1 MYSITPVD
9 TYPVVQSQLLG
20 QVLCL
25 LRLPLCAPLALPLLP
40 GRLLA
45 ELLEVGRLAGRDP
58 LLDDVGEARLVLG
71 RGAEHVVHDV
81 VHVAVAIEVG
91 RLQVRQ
97 LLLRALVLLLE
108 LGDVGHS
115 DFLSIKN
122 EVAACKNLA
131 TF

>member
-1 MYSITPVD
+1 MIVD
-9 TYPVVQSQLLG
+9 VIFGKSLAKLFEVR
-20 QVLCL
+20 
-25 LRLPLCAPLALPLLP
+25 RLT
-40 GRLLA
+40 
-45 ELLEVGRLAGRDP
+45 GRDP
-58 LLDDVGEARLVLG
+58 LLDDVGESRLVVL

-122 EVAACKNLA
+122 DVTACKNLA